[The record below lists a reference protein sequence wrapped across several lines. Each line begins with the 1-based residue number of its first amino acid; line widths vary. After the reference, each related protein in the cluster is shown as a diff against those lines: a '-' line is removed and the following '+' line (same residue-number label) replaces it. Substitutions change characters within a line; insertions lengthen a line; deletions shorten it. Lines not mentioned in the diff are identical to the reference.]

1 MPNKPKFTGNQV
13 NGKKAKSSC
22 WDCGQQGH
30 WSGDHGCPNPGA
42 GLFKPK
48 SNSAKPQKHVRVAEA
63 LTTEMTV
70 DAEGD
75 DTPAHE
81 VMTTSRVSR
90 PSTLAEALQGSHE
103 VHVGQLASLS
113 LDKRLMGALDSAC
126 NRTCCGSA
134 WVEHYLAAL
143 QSAPEAIQQLVSRSQ
158 EQETFKFGDGGTQK
172 SSVRIRLP
180 MVVGTDLV
188 LTWVSIIPVGSLG
201 LLLGRDWLD
210 GVGCVLS
217 FSKRVM
223 RADHLSGHHIPL
235 KQLAA
240 GHFALRLIPSEWP
253 IPGKMRWRR
262 VGQDGVVALQ
272 ISHSDWLQRKLL
284 AVQSLSTNSHEHLL
298 SEHSVCAAKLV
309 GVSFDDGSCFD
320 DLAHSMA
327 QTPTATPTSTT
338 STSSSPNR
346 AAALGIH
353 GGGTRRP
360 LRLPVEENH
369 HPSPCKTPMARAR
382 HLLMVMSA
390 ALASIHAISIPFHQQ
405 HHAVAASSPADGF
418 QRSHVQTPSSKSSSM
433 PGVHSWKLEG
443 SYVAQGSPWMAD
455 ILRGGP
461 DAAGYVGRK
470 VFKRSG
476 EQDSSRSRGRS
487 QSIGHQGQ
495 RGGQGASSGEGTHR
509 SKRRFTGSQNRPP
522 EAGIIASRL
531 VQREDDCRAAQS
543 RHQACGSST
552 HGKSSSVIDDQQFKW
567 SKFSGGASE
576 AFQSSILGSPDHR
589 SSARTCT
596 VDAFDYSREPWDRS
610 QNARCSRTSFAT
622 RSKVPGNAESG
633 HDPHDVLAGESN
645 ACRDSDSGHHALRH
659 DRQRFRDGRP
669 HDAWMD
675 SAGDCSRPRGR
686 IHDPRGNA
694 EVELGSSGRPEAGRR
709 GPSQG
714 AVPEPLNPW
723 AVHQELKPGLAQ
735 MISQAW
741 EKHCRDRALISKTRY
756 EVLQT
761 MHEDWNHTMSK
772 CFNEHFIMR
781 VEIGPSQGPAR
792 RQTAGAVAQAQR
804 PSPDPRGIK
813 KGPDKPPLVG
823 EIYTATSQV
832 ARQAKLRGHR
842 AATSMSL
849 ESGWDFQKAEDR
861 KACIRKVMEEDP
873 FCLVLAFPC
882 GPWSPL
888 TRLRASSTLD
898 ERRQQGRV
906 LLNFA
911 LLLARIQL
919 KRGAHVLLE
928 NPRCS
933 LAWSLPELVQFVEQ
947 PNIECVDFDQCAF
960 KLRSADGLLHK
971 KPTRIATS
979 SSCIADELQGMV
991 CSRDHAHQPVIGG
1004 SKITSRAGHYPVAL
1018 AKAIVRG
1025 LEKQFH
1031 VDHGRCREV
1040 LAVDGAEE
1048 ERSDDGGDSVMDP
1061 FNSESEI
1068 SSMDDE
1074 GSPETK
1080 IPSAI
1085 RLAVKRLHENTGH
1098 RSNRR
1103 LARAL
1108 VLSGAP
1114 KEVVLAA
1121 KSLKCSI
1128 CDEKKRPKSRRPTS
1142 LPTPKDVSD
1151 QVHLDIFESVDVSEQ
1166 RFYIVHCIDWTSRF
1180 QMAEVLET
1188 KDSDSIVNWFQE
1200 RWMSI
1205 FGPPRVIVADQ
1216 GREFVS
1222 WVFQE
1227 MCDRHSIL
1235 LHHIPVQAPWCN
1247 GVCERGGGIL
1257 KGLLECCVKS
1267 RSVAGLADMK
1277 VALQECV
1284 LAYNADINELGVSPA
1299 QAAIGRQPRMIGDVL
1314 GNFGQRLAE
1323 HGLIDGRPSLAR
1335 QVALR
1340 ETARIAMTRLHF
1352 SKGIRKAELARS
1364 RSSTMTQQLEPGDIV
1379 YFWRE
1384 SKYNSRTSPSKKRL
1398 SLRRW
1403 HGPALLVALEGHN
1416 AGYVSFKGQLSK
1428 CAREHLRSASSMEQI
1443 SADVWHDAIQECV
1456 EAALHDVRRPQS
1468 EAVRGAPI
1476 TPALPDAR
1484 ESSDAMPAIPETK
1497 PFHDLPPVA
1506 PAEVIQALDG
1516 NQLDFGSELPA
1527 SSLSRRASA
1536 MSSAARAHSRQSS
1549 GAAPGTPVPALITG
1563 ASQVPAT
1570 PPLSSRM
1577 EESVEAAR
1585 ELEAVGKKR
1594 AAELEAETLREGSGF
1609 EAHVATTVLKS
1620 ILKTKNDLVSQY
1632 AKAHKNDSPVEPQ
1645 SPHYVDTLEADI
1657 RDGLMHPLKAIQQQV
1672 DRDKQNP
1679 ELVEVQDHGN
1689 WSGQWPLPS
1698 RSSWMAHETCCVLWP
1713 SGGHEVNAAKTA
1725 RREVKWRNIPL
1736 HERDAYRQAAETG
1749 WKVQTDNG
1757 AFEILTDA
1765 EAQKVRAR
1773 LKAAGQMNK
1782 ILTPRYIYTDKNDG
1796 LRSDSNPLPLLANAR
1811 VVIPGYQDE
1820 TAYAVRKDAPT
1831 SSRCSQ
1837 HILFITAAAKGWT
1850 LWSADV
1856 KSAFLK
1862 GELFQEGERELYIG
1876 NIRATSPD
1884 EPLLPFSP
1892 HGLAKVRKGVFGLAD
1907 SPRRWY
1913 LRLNKSLTKLGWLR
1927 SSMDAAQ
1934 WFLKSPDGTLD
1945 GIVVSHVDDLLRA
1958 GTAKAHA
1965 TLKALG
1971 EELGFGSLETGSF
1984 TYCGK
1989 LVQQLP
1995 EKSIE
2000 VSVRAYHENMQPVS
2014 VPIHRKK
2021 QLDAQLTPSEHRQL
2035 RAILGSLQWVVAQ
2048 VRWDMGYQL
2057 SVLQGEPSVVKTLLR
2072 ANALV
2077 RLMKQ
2082 DAGFKLKFGPMCLDG
2097 AGILIVSDAS
2107 LGNVTRSGG
2116 ADGSIFTKVFSQ
2128 AAYLVLVGDRDLME
2142 GREGKFGVLDSRS
2155 HRLSRV
2161 CRSTFGAELLGT
2173 EEAFDAGL
2181 FCRGLFAEAQ
2191 GFDVLRGDSC
2201 YAGSVPLGLVSDAKD
2216 VFDKSVSDT
2225 PTYGSQKSLAFSV
2238 AWVREVLRKDCTR
2251 IHWTSTENM
2260 LIDCGTK
2267 EMNAT
2272 HLKTVLDRGSWS
2284 ITYNPSYVKQ
2294 TLKPT
2299 KPLLAKARNSVLPGR
2314 VLSGDDPI
2322 LSHLQKLAERPGWHV
2337 QPPYGIHVC
2346 RNAVL
2351 FRTPNPRFSKEQYP
2365 LRTSYG
2371 RFDNELQAEWRILE
2385 DKVRDGKLEK
2395 IGDTASV
2402 LVTFFGPES
2411 QNPKDQQKK
2420 GSAEKEHLPLG

>member
-1 MPNKPKFTGNQV
+1 MAEDDKGSSAWYKVPTWDGNPTGFRQFKKEMEWWIASLDPISCGKFNVAARWTLRQTGIVRARCEEFLPSELEGSKEVTAKDPDTGDDIVVEEANPWKGLRKLVDALEESMGKTTLDRKGDLRRQFYVELRRSPGERISAFCSRFRRITSELKREGINLPADELGWFLRNKLGLDTLRVQLLDTALRGRESYEEVEGECLRLFRDLHSEDPLHRQKATERAPLLNRFLNQSQAPPRSALVTEGPVEEIAEGEEDEEELVPDHPDQIGPALEEVLTAEAEVLAAEIQALEEEGLEPDVLEALESGARRKIAEIKKDRGYGKQGSSSMPNKPKFTGNQV

-63 LTTEMTV
+63 LTTEMAV
-70 DAEGD
+70 DADVD

-353 GGGTRRP
+353 GRGTRRP

-418 QRSHVQTPSSKSSSM
+418 QRSHAYTAGNLKEAMWLRDRLGWQTSFVEDPMLQGMLAARSSKGVANKIRQEAVAEAKALAIKAKEEGKELQAVRELIGPKGGLPALKTDLQKLASLLHVSFNEKTTVEQLKAGIKPVVQALMAKAPASSMTSSS
-433 PGVHSWKLEG
+433 S
-443 SYVAQGSPWMAD
+443 
-455 ILRGGP
+455 
-461 DAAGYVGRK
+461 
-470 VFKRSG
+470 
-476 EQDSSRSRGRS
+476 
-487 QSIGHQGQ
+487 
-495 RGGQGASSGEGTHR
+495 GASFQEEPPKPSKAPSLGELCQDLHRRRLRLQSGGTMRYDMTAKDSEMDGHM
-509 SKRRFTGSQNRPP
+509 THGWTQQ
-522 EAGIIASRL
+522 EIA
-531 VQREDDCRAAQS
+531 AAQE
-543 RHQACGSST
+543 
-552 HGKSSSVIDDQQFKW
+552 
-567 SKFSGGASE
+567 GGFMTPE
-576 AFQSSILGSPDHR
+576 EMRRLNWEVQ
-589 SSARTCT
+589 
-596 VDAFDYSREPWDRS
+596 
-610 QNARCSRTSFAT
+610 
-622 RSKVPGNAESG
+622 
-633 HDPHDVLAGESN
+633 
-645 ACRDSDSGHHALRH
+645 
-659 DRQRFRDGRP
+659 
-669 HDAWMD
+669 
-675 SAGDCSRPRGR
+675 GD
-686 IHDPRGNA
+686 
-694 EVELGSSGRPEAGRR
+694 L
-709 GPSQG
+709 
-714 AVPEPLNPW
+714 
-723 AVHQELKPGLAQ
+723 
-735 MISQAW
+735 
-741 EKHCRDRALISKTRY
+741 
-756 EVLQT
+756 
-761 MHEDWNHTMSK
+761 
-772 CFNEHFIMR
+772 
-781 VEIGPSQGPAR
+781 
-792 RQTAGAVAQAQR
+792 
-804 PSPDPRGIK
+804 
-813 KGPDKPPLVG
+813 
-823 EIYTATSQV
+823 
-832 ARQAKLRGHR
+832 
-842 AATSMSL
+842 
-849 ESGWDFQKAEDR
+849 
-861 KACIRKVMEEDP
+861 
-873 FCLVLAFPC
+873 
-882 GPWSPL
+882 
-888 TRLRASSTLD
+888 
-898 ERRQQGRV
+898 
-906 LLNFA
+906 
-911 LLLARIQL
+911 
-919 KRGAHVLLE
+919 
-928 NPRCS
+928 
-933 LAWSLPELVQFVEQ
+933 
-947 PNIECVDFDQCAF
+947 
-960 KLRSADGLLHK
+960 
-971 KPTRIATS
+971 RIATS
-979 SSCIADELQGMV
+979 SSCIADELHGMV

-1040 LAVDGAEE
+1040 LAVVGAEE

-1340 ETARIAMTRLHF
+1340 ETARIAMT
-1352 SKGIRKAELARS
+1352 
-1364 RSSTMTQQLEPGDIV
+1364 
-1379 YFWRE
+1379 
-1384 SKYNSRTSPSKKRL
+1384 
-1398 SLRRW
+1398 
-1403 HGPALLVALEGHN
+1403 
-1416 AGYVSFKGQLSK
+1416 
-1428 CAREHLRSASSMEQI
+1428 
-1443 SADVWHDAIQECV
+1443 
-1456 EAALHDVRRPQS
+1456 
-1468 EAVRGAPI
+1468 
-1476 TPALPDAR
+1476 
-1484 ESSDAMPAIPETK
+1484 
-1497 PFHDLPPVA
+1497 
-1506 PAEVIQALDG
+1506 
-1516 NQLDFGSELPA
+1516 
-1527 SSLSRRASA
+1527 
-1536 MSSAARAHSRQSS
+1536 QSS

-1563 ASQVPAT
+1563 ASQVPGT

-1585 ELEAVGKKR
+1585 ELEAMGRKR

-1672 DRDKQNP
+1672 DRDKQSP
-1679 ELVEVQDHGN
+1679 ELVEVQDHGS

-1796 LRSDSNPLPLLANAR
+1796 LR
-1811 VVIPGYQDE
+1811 
-1820 TAYAVRKDAPT
+1820 
-1831 SSRCSQ
+1831 
-1837 HILFITAAAKGWT
+1837 
-1850 LWSADV
+1850 
-1856 KSAFLK
+1856 
-1862 GELFQEGERELYIG
+1862 
-1876 NIRATSPD
+1876 
-1884 EPLLPFSP
+1884 
-1892 HGLAKVRKGVFGLAD
+1892 
-1907 SPRRWY
+1907 RWY
-1913 LRLNKSLTKLGWLR
+1913 LRLNKSLTRLGWVR

-1934 WFLKSPDGTLD
+1934 WFLKSPEGTLD
-1945 GIVVSHVDDLLRA
+1945 GIVVSHVDDLLMA

-1995 EKSIE
+1995 DKSIE
-2000 VSVRAYHENMQPVS
+2000 VSMRAYHENMQPVS

-2057 SVLQGEPSVVKTLLR
+2057 SVLQGEPPVVKTLLR

-2097 AGILIVSDAS
+2097 AGILVVSDAS

-2161 CRSTFGAELLGT
+2161 CRSTFGAELLGS

-2238 AWVREVLRKDCTR
+2238 AWIREVLRKDCTR

-2314 VLSGDDPI
+2314 VLNGDDPI

-2337 QPPYGIHVC
+2337 QHPYGIHVC
-2346 RNAVL
+2346 RNAVS